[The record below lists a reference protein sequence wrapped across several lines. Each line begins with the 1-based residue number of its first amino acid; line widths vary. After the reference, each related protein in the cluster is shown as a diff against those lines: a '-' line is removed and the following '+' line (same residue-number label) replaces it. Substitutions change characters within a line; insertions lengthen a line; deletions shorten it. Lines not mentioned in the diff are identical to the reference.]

1 VAVSWASDLLECY
14 YGGAAALYERG
25 AAPLERAGAIAI
37 RARLAGSLAGRV
49 IEIGCGTG
57 LNFPHYIAEAE
68 VTATELRHEFGIF
81 AMERAQVARTRI
93 AVSGA
98 DAQQL
103 PFADARFD
111 AALATLVFCSV
122 PDPLRGLR
130 ELRRVLR
137 PGAPA
142 HFLEHVRSPRQGAAL
157 VQVACNPLWRWFTD
171 GCELV
176 RDTVSV
182 IELAGFT
189 IDDVRVCNLPIRGA
203 ALLPMRE
210 VYARA

>member
-1 VAVSWASDLLECY
+1 MTWLSDRLERY
-14 YGGAAALYERG
+14 YGGAAALYERT
-25 AAPLERAGAIAI
+25 AAQLERAGAIAI

-57 LNFPHYIAEAE
+57 LNFPHYSPGAE
-68 VTATELRHEFGIF
+68 VTATELRHEFRIF
-81 AMERAQVARTRI
+81 AMERAKVARARI
-93 AVSGA
+93 AVSEA
-98 DAQQL
+98 DAQAL
-103 PFADARFD
+103 PFADTRFD
-111 AALATLVFCSV
+111 AALSTLVFCSV

-142 HFLEHVRSPRQGAAL
+142 HFLEHVRSPHPGAAL
-157 VQVACNPLWRWFTD
+157 AQFACNPLWRWMTD

-176 RDTVSV
+176 RDTVPA
-182 IELAGFT
+182 IEAAGFT
-189 IDDVRVCNLPIRGA
+189 IDDVRVCDLPMRGA

>member
-1 VAVSWASDLLECY
+1 MSWLSDRLERY
-14 YGGAAALYERG
+14 YGGAAALYERT

-57 LNFPHYIAEAE
+57 LNFPHYGPAAE
-68 VTATELRHEFGIF
+68 VTATELRREFRVF
-81 AMERAQVARTRI
+81 ATERAKVARARI
-93 AVSGA
+93 AVSEA
-98 DAQQL
+98 DAQAL

-111 AALATLVFCSV
+111 AALSTLVFCSV

-142 HFLEHVRSPRQGAAL
+142 HFLEHVRNPHPAAAL
-157 VQVACNPLWRWFTD
+157 FQYACNPFWRWCTN

-176 RDTVSV
+176 RNTVPV
-182 IELAGFT
+182 IEAAGFT
-189 IDDVRVCNLPIRGA
+189 IEDVRVCDLPLRGA